1 MLKLFSTF
9 KSPKL
14 LQLFN
19 HNFGLFA
26 FIYTWLSLSH
36 GIEGIEFLQSALVLF
51 SSFFFIGVYG
61 YVLNDI
67 FDVQADES
75 VGKYNIVSHWNKY
88 QKWGVL
94 VFSASTGVSI
104 LATHN
109 IKTLPFL
116 IAQLIVLFMYSVPII
131 RLKERG
137 MLGILADAFY
147 AYINPL
153 LIMFTVLGQFAEKF
167 DFVTLFLL
175 LFYCLIGL
183 KNIFQHQAEDALN
196 DSYTGIKTFGS
207 KYPDFTHKA
216 FYFFIMASWFI
227 WTVFSFYSLPL
238 VKDVLFKLI
247 LFLPVISVA
256 VKGIF
261 YFLYKKSKWIS
272 ASPELDVMFYGFLC
286 IWISILYDSNV
297 QYWPTLLFIFIP
309 AIRNKIRLWI
319 IQIYRII
326 YWYVI
331 SFSVNYFLYYS
342 FKLLGVDLKQR
353 AKQRNEKNN
362 KPRAVVK
369 RQKSCEEIVDKW
381 MELI

>member
-1 MLKLFSTF
+1 MLKLFSAF

-26 FIYTWLSLSH
+26 FIYTWLSFSH
-36 GIEGIEFLQSALVLF
+36 GTEGVEFLPSALVLF

-94 VFSASTGVSI
+94 VFSASAGVSV
-104 LATHN
+104 LAAHN

-116 IAQLIVLFMYSVPII
+116 IAQLIVLFVYSVPVI

-137 MLGILADAFY
+137 LSGILADAFY
-147 AYINPL
+147 AYVNPAIIM
-153 LIMFTVLGQFAEKF
+153 LIVLKAYAEI
-167 DFVTLFLL
+167 DLFIYVFIF
-175 LFYCLIGL
+175 LFYLCIGL
-183 KNIFQHQAEDALN
+183 KNIFQHQADDLSN
-196 DSYTGIKTFGS
+196 DLKAGIKTFASQYPQWAS
-207 KYPDFTHKA
+207 KAPYL
-216 FYFFIMASWFI
+216 FILFSWI
-227 WTVFSFYSLPL
+227 VWTSFSIYYTPHIR
-238 VKDVLFKLI
+238 DVLFFPLLYIPIFTILLKGVFSLI
-247 LFLPVISVA
+247 FKRKEWISQSPEMDVIFYGFIFLWISLIRQFNFYYWPIFLFLFLPVIHS
-256 VKGIF
+256 
-261 YFLYKKSKWIS
+261 
-272 ASPELDVMFYGFLC
+272 
-286 IWISILYDSNV
+286 
-297 QYWPTLLFIFIP
+297 
-309 AIRNKIRLWI
+309 KIRLWV
-319 IQIYRII
+319 IQIYRLL

-342 FKLLGVDLKQR
+342 FKLFGLDLKER
-353 AKQRNEKNN
+353 AKKKKIMDKLSVNSKKQISR
-362 KPRAVVK
+362 
-369 RQKSCEEIVDKW
+369 EEIVDKW